1 VKGRS
6 LSVRLIVAS
15 IAAVLLAVLVF
26 GVGARLIVSS
36 QMHSSL
42 DRSLRQ
48 RAIEVARLSV
58 SAPAV
63 LTAPGALESPLSGR
77 QLSVEVLDRKQAIV
91 ARSLALGAKLLP
103 RGPEVAA
110 ALGGNSGFADSELDG
125 EPIRVFAAPI
135 ADISGPA
142 AGGIV
147 LVASSTA
154 DIEDTLHQ
162 LTLLLLLCGAIAVV
176 AGGLA
181 AAFLTRRSVRPLRQL
196 SSSATTIER
205 TGDASR
211 RLAEP
216 ATPEEI
222 GDLARA
228 LNGMLAALERSR
240 ERERRF
246 LADASHELRTPLN
259 AIIGFS
265 EIMTHELF
273 GPVGNARYIEYSRLI
288 HESGGHLLGLINSIL
303 DMSKIEAGRFK
314 LTPERFDFGDTVL
327 HALRLVRFQAE
338 RNGVTLEDSIAS
350 DAHEIIADKRAVM
363 QILINLISNGVKFTP
378 RGGSVRVTAQLRGS
392 TLEIAVSDTGVGID
406 EADVRRLG
414 QPFEQVESEYTR
426 AKEGTGLGLA
436 LVSALAHLHGGTMH
450 IESVLGEGTTVRILL
465 PSAAAIA
472 EVKTPKIELGNAV
485 S

>member
-1 VKGRS
+1 VRGRS
-6 LSVRLIVAS
+6 LSARLIAAS

-26 GVGARLIVSS
+26 GVGARIIVSS
-36 QMHSSL
+36 RMHSSL

-48 RAIEVARLSV
+48 RAIEVGRLSV

-63 LTAPGALESPLSGR
+63 LTAPGALESPISGR
-77 QLSVEVLDRKQAIV
+77 QLNVEVLDRRQAIV

-110 ALGGNSGFADSELDG
+110 ALRGNSGFADTELDG

-135 ADISGPA
+135 ADVSGPA
-142 AGGIV
+142 AGGVV

-162 LTLLLLLCGAIAVV
+162 LSLLLLLCGAIAVL

-240 ERERRF
+240 QRERRF
-246 LADASHELRTPLN
+246 LADASHELRTPLTSL
-259 AIIGFS
+259 IGNVDF
-265 EIMTHELF
+265 L
-273 GPVGNARYIEYSRLI
+273 SRHGAGEEVVADLRSDAERLRRLVDDLLVLER
-288 HESGGHLLGLINSIL
+288 ESGAAAPEQPVRLERTVAEVSAGNPNVVTRIEGSATVIGEPGALARSLENLLENAAVHGPAGGQVEISMKVAGGRVEVAVR
-303 DMSKIEAGRFK
+303 DEGAGFPPGAEEAAFERFWRAEEAAGRSGSGIGLAIVK
-314 LTPERFDFGDTVL
+314 AT
-327 HALRLVRFQAE
+327 AE
-338 RNGVTLEDSIAS
+338 RHGGGVRAS
-350 DAHEIIADKRAVM
+350 
-363 QILINLISNGVKFTP
+363 
-378 RGGSVRVTAQLRGS
+378 GS
-392 TLEIAVSDTGVGID
+392 TVTITLPIAAAVAEAEPSAEPVRSDTG
-406 EADVRRLG
+406 L
-414 QPFEQVESEYTR
+414 
-426 AKEGTGLGLA
+426 
-436 LVSALAHLHGGTMH
+436 
-450 IESVLGEGTTVRILL
+450 
-465 PSAAAIA
+465 
-472 EVKTPKIELGNAV
+472 
-485 S
+485 

>member
-1 VKGRS
+1 VRARS
-6 LSVRLIVAS
+6 LNLRLIVAS
-15 IAAVLLAVLVF
+15 IAAVLLAVIVF
-26 GVGARLIVSS
+26 GVGARVIVSN
-36 QMHSSL
+36 QMHASL
-42 DRSLRQ
+42 DQSLRR

-77 QLSVEVLDRKQAIV
+77 QLSVEVLDRDRAIV

-103 RGPEVAA
+103 RGPEIAA
-110 ALGGNSGFADSELDG
+110 ALHGSSGFADAELDG

-135 ADISGPA
+135 ADVSGSA
-142 AGGIV
+142 AGGVV

-162 LTLLLLLCGAIAVV
+162 LSLLLLLCGAAAVV

-196 SSSATTIER
+196 SSSATTIGR

-246 LADASHELRTPLN
+246 LADASHELRTPLTSL
-259 AIIGFS
+259 IGNVDF
-265 EIMTHELF
+265 L
-273 GPVGNARYIEYSRLI
+273 SRHGAGEEVVADLRGDA
-288 HESGGHLLGLINSIL
+288 ERLRRLVDDLLVLERETG
-303 DMSKIEAGRFK
+303 AAA
-314 LTPERFDFGDTVL
+314 PERPVRLERTVAEVSAGNPDVVTRIEGSATVIGEPD
-327 HALRLVRFQAE
+327 ALARSLENLLENAAVHGPPGGRVEISMKIVDGRVEVAVKDEGAGFPPGAEEVAFERFWRAEEAVERTGSGIGLAIVKATAE
-338 RNGVTLEDSIAS
+338 R
-350 DAHEIIADKRAVM
+350 
-363 QILINLISNGVKFTP
+363 
-378 RGGSVRVTAQLRGS
+378 
-392 TLEIAVSDTGVGID
+392 
-406 EADVRRLG
+406 
-414 QPFEQVESEYTR
+414 
-426 AKEGTGLGLA
+426 
-436 LVSALAHLHGGTMH
+436 HGG
-450 IESVLGEGTTVRILL
+450 EVRASGSAVTITL
-465 PSAAAIA
+465 PI
-472 EVKTPKIELGNAV
+472 VPAV
-485 S
+485 AD

>member
-1 VKGRS
+1 MRRRS
-6 LSVRLIVAS
+6 LNFRLTAAA
-15 IAAVLLAVLVF
+15 IAAVLLAVLIL
-26 GVGARLIVSS
+26 GVGARLIVSN

-48 RAIEVARLSV
+48 RAVEVARLSV

-77 QLSVEVLDRKQAIV
+77 QLSVEVLDRRLAIV

-103 RGPEVAA
+103 HGPEVAA
-110 ALGGNSGFADSELDG
+110 ALHGDSGFADAKLDG

-135 ADISGPA
+135 ADVGGPA
-142 AGGIV
+142 AGGVV

-162 LTLLLLLCGAIAVV
+162 LTLLLLLCGGIAVV

-181 AAFLTRRSVRPLRQL
+181 AAFLTRRSVRPLREL

-211 RLAEP
+211 RLEEP

-246 LADASHELRTPLN
+246 LADASHELRTPLTSL
-259 AIIGFS
+259 IGNVDF
-265 EIMTHELF
+265 L
-273 GPVGNARYIEYSRLI
+273 SRHGAGEEVVADLRRDAERLRRLVDDLLVLER
-288 HESGGHLLGLINSIL
+288 ESGAAAPELPVRLERTVA
-303 DMSKIEAGRFK
+303 EAGAGKPNVTTRI
-314 LTPERFDFGDTVL
+314 EGSATVIGEPG
-327 HALRLVRFQAE
+327 ALARS
-338 RNGVTLEDSIAS
+338 LENLLENA
-350 DAHEIIADKRAVM
+350 AVHGPPGGRVEISM
-363 QILINLISNGVKFTP
+363 QVVDG
-378 RGGSVRVTAQLRGS
+378 RV
-392 TLEIAVSDTGVGID
+392 EVAVSDEGAGFPPGAEEVAFERFWRAEEAAGRSGSGIGLAIVKATAERHGGGVRASGSTVTVTLPIVPVVAGA
-406 EADVRRLG
+406 EPSAKPVR
-414 QPFEQVESEYTR
+414 SD
-426 AKEGTGLGLA
+426 TGL
-436 LVSALAHLHGGTMH
+436 
-450 IESVLGEGTTVRILL
+450 
-465 PSAAAIA
+465 
-472 EVKTPKIELGNAV
+472 
-485 S
+485 